1 MIMCPSGTTRLPVDC
16 CCCFSRT
23 TCLPADCCYC
33 FSELALYNHSKRV
46 GLVQRGHHHLFFVL
60 FHIHNLLSGCVFWS
74 IQGQHPYF
82 WTVPTFCQSIE
93 YIKPNFHKVSR
104 GPYFTSIY
112 VGQVIIMTTMTPTF
126 VCHFNSMKNWVGT

>member
-93 YIKPNFHKVSR
+93 YIKPNFHKVSPWSVFHFYLR
-104 GPYFTSIY
+104 GSGYHHDNHDTDFCLPL
-112 VGQVIIMTTMTPTF
+112 
-126 VCHFNSMKNWVGT
+126 